1 MIDTSAVSIPPR
13 RKRTGGG
20 GPATPPGKSGGGGS
34 REPDSSPPKDHSTP
48 PLSES
53 WRQDFPASIVV
64 VLVALPLCLGIAL
77 ASGAPLSAGIMAGV
91 IGGIVV
97 GILSDSELMVSG
109 PAAGLTA
116 IVLAGISTVG
126 SFPAFLTAV
135 IIGGVLQIVLSILRA
150 GVIGYYF
157 PSAVIR
163 GMLAGIGVIL
173 ILKQLPHAVGYD
185 SDYIGDE
192 SFVQPDGE
200 NSLSA
205 LSSAMQAIEPGAA
218 IICLI
223 SLFVLVLWA
232 KSPALRKI
240 KLLPGPLV
248 VVLAAIAMNAL
259 FSVVK
264 PEWVLGV
271 THLVQLPVAETAS
284 DWLTFVIF
292 PDLSSITNPDI
303 WRLGFTLA
311 IVASLETLLS
321 LEATDKLD
329 PYKRESDTNRELL
342 AQGVGNTLSGLV
354 GGLPLTGVIVR
365 SSANIQA
372 GGRTRYSGI
381 MHGVLLL
388 AAVLSIPAAL
398 NYIPLS
404 ALAAILLYTGYKL
417 AAPSL
422 WISTYKLG
430 LQQFIPFAVTVVAIV
445 FTDLLIGIAIGMLVG
460 LSFILSEYLRQPA
473 LTQVST
479 PGSVLQRFQLPDQVT
494 FLSKANIGLTLD
506 ALPPG
511 SRIEIDGR
519 NTKRFDHDVLEILH
533 EFQTTAAL
541 RDIDYRLVGIP
552 PLTAPSSTGH

>member
-13 RKRTGGG
+13 RKR
-20 GPATPPGKSGGGGS
+20 PGGGGS
-34 REPDSSPPKDHSTP
+34 AVPPSGSAGGANGPDGSTAKDHSTP
-48 PLSES
+48 PFSES

-64 VLVALPLCLGIAL
+64 LLVALPLCLGIAL
-77 ASGAPLSAGIMAGV
+77 ASGAPLSSGLMAGV

-97 GILSDSELMVSG
+97 GMISDSQLMVSG

-116 IVLAGISTVG
+116 IVLAGITAVG

-135 IIGGVLQIVLSILRA
+135 IIGGVLQIVLSFLRA

-185 SDYIGDE
+185 SDYLGDE

-200 NSLSA
+200 NSFTAIFSA
-205 LSSAMQAIEPGAA
+205 FDAIQPGAVV
-218 IICLI
+218 ICLV
-223 SLFVLVLWA
+223 SLLVLVLWA
-232 KSPALRKI
+232 QSPALKKI

-248 VVLAAIAMNAL
+248 VVLAAIALNAL
-259 FSVVK
+259 FGVTQ
-264 PEWVLGV
+264 PEWVLGA

-284 DWLTFVIF
+284 DLLTFVIF
-292 PDLSSITNPDI
+292 PDFSSITNPEI

-342 AQGVGNTLSGLV
+342 AQGIGNTFSGLV

-372 GGRTRYSGI
+372 GGRTRYSAILHGI
-381 MHGVLLL
+381 LLL
-388 AAVLSIPAAL
+388 VAVLSIPSAL

-404 ALAAILLYTGYKL
+404 ALAAILLFTGYKL

-422 WISTYKLG
+422 WVSTYKLG
-430 LQQFIPFAVTVVAIV
+430 VQQFIPFAVTVVAIV
-445 FTDLLIGIAIGMLVG
+445 LTDLLVGIAVGMLVG
-460 LSFILSEYLRQPA
+460 LTFILSEYLRQPA
-473 LTQVST
+473 LMRVSA
-479 PGSVLQRFQLPDQVT
+479 PDAVLQRFQLPDQAT
-494 FLSKANIGLTLD
+494 FLSKANISQTLD
-506 ALPPG
+506 ALAPG

-533 EFQTTAAL
+533 EFRTTAAL
-541 RDIDYRLVGIP
+541 REIDYRLVGVP
-552 PLTAPSSTGH
+552 ALTSPSTSAH